1 MISKATMARKIAALF
16 IVAIFSI
23 WILPCFASTSSTN
36 SKLANY
42 IFGRYNFSFFLII
55 PDNLSEYEYL
65 SHYPF
70 TAFMFLNYY
79 DEQKL
84 ANLTVKEL
92 KSCSLA
98 GPDSCCVDDGFYEVL
113 TFDRIKGFEEFAKD
127 LNNYNEF
134 DIAEKKNEIL
144 SNLIRIYSQYKDEFD
159 RYLQGFDGTY
169 KFRKNDLTHA
179 KLKKLKE
186 YNETVEIIEPDP
198 TSFQER
204 IDIENYDF
212 DEKLFNINVLHP
224 ISKRSSQ
231 GWEYHYVKEYKK
243 KYFKI
248 EYHDKPFLYN
258 IDFPEEMR
266 VPMSLNDAKKIFPDD
281 DRVVCETIL
290 TVKPERGAFGYP
302 GTSFFVMTSKFNIKK
317 ITKNYYKR
325 KDWSNKEQKFIDG
338 PVLTIELESE
348 ENLPFN

>member
-1 MISKATMARKIAALF
+1 MISKVSMPIKIATLLF
-16 IVAIFSI
+16 GITISI

-36 SKLANY
+36 SKMVNY
-42 IFGRYNFSFFLII
+42 IFGRYNYNFFLII

-70 TAFMFLNYY
+70 TAFMFINYY
-79 DEQKL
+79 DETKL

-92 KSCSLA
+92 KSRSLA

-113 TFDRIKGFEEFAKD
+113 TFDRIKGFEEFAEA

-134 DIAEKKNEIL
+134 DIAENKNELL
-144 SNLIRIYSQYKDEFD
+144 SNLIKIYGQYKDEYD
-159 RYLQGFDGTY
+159 RYLQGIDGTY
-169 KFRKNDLTHA
+169 KFRKNELKHVT
-179 KLKKLKE
+179 LKKLKE
-186 YNETVEIIEPDP
+186 YNETVEINEPDP

-204 IDIENYDF
+204 MDIDYYDF
-212 DEKLFNINVLHP
+212 DEKLFKIDLLHP

-231 GWEYHYVKEYKK
+231 GWEYHYVKEFKK
-243 KYFKI
+243 KYGKM

-266 VPMSLNDAKKIFPDD
+266 IPMSLKDAKKIFPAD
-281 DRVVCETIL
+281 DRVICETIL
-290 TVKPERGAFGYP
+290 TVTPEKGAIGYP

-325 KDWSNKEQKFIDG
+325 KDWSNKEQKFIDV
-338 PVLTIELESE
+338 PVLTIELESK
-348 ENLPFN
+348 ENLPFY